1 VPDSLSLRNR
11 RVLAAIS
18 AIALACAPISGTA
31 ESPGASDALPEYGAV
46 RPLPA
51 APIALPQA
59 YPQRLPDLG
68 DVSQTDFSPA
78 QERRLGE
85 TIVRELRASGG
96 YINDPEVNDYLNE
109 LGHRLTAASTDVKQD
124 FEFFGVPDSQINAFA
139 LPGGYIGVN
148 TGLILLTQTES
159 ELASVLA
166 HEISHVT
173 QHHMAR
179 ALSAQKDSMLMS
191 LAGLALAILAARGSS
206 GSSGDVAAGA
216 MAATQ
221 ALTLQHQINF
231 TRENEYEA
239 DRLGFQRLDAAG
251 FDVTAMAT
259 FMQRLQ
265 TAMRFVEGSVPTYLR
280 DHPVTYE
287 RVAEAQARAYGHPYR
302 QVVDSLD
309 FHLVRALIQSYQ
321 GEPRAAVKW
330 FDDAIAEHKYNNA
343 VAAQYG
349 LVASLLR
356 TTDFA
361 RAKKELAKLEKMT
374 PEHPMIDA
382 IAGHVL
388 LESGD
393 LDGAISRFGSA
404 VARYPNKMQ
413 LVYDYPDALLKAG
426 RNADAAKFVEQQ
438 LTRFPGDG
446 PLQLLAARAYAAQNK
461 QMLAHRHQGE
471 YYAWQGNLKG
481 AVDQLEIAA
490 KATDGDFYQ
499 ASVVDTR
506 LKALRREVADQGKAA
521 FGKQGLD
528 VQGAADTRLPVLTGL
543 TRTHSP

>member
-1 VPDSLSLRNR
+1 MT
-11 RVLAAIS
+11 
-18 AIALACAPISGTA
+18 AIALACAPLSGFAGSAT
-31 ESPGASDALPEYGAV
+31 SGALPSFGV
-46 RPLPA
+46 VVPS
-51 APIALPQA
+51 APHAPEAIPQA
-59 YPQRLPDLG
+59 FPQRLPDLG

-78 QERRLGE
+78 QERKLGE
-85 TIVRELRASGG
+85 TVVRQLRASGG
-96 YINDPEVNDYLNE
+96 YIDDPEVNDYLNE
-109 LGHRLTAASTDVKQD
+109 LGHRLIAASTDVKQD

-139 LPGGYIGVN
+139 LPGGFIGVN

-173 QHHMAR
+173 QHHIAR

-206 GSSGDVAAGA
+206 ASSGDAAAGA
-216 MAATQ
+216 IAATQ
-221 ALTLQHQINF
+221 ALTIQHEINF

-265 TAMRFVEGSVPTYLR
+265 TAMRFVEGGNVPAYLR

-287 RVAEAQARAYGHPYR
+287 RIAEAQARAYGHPYR
-302 QVVDSLD
+302 QVVDSID
-309 FHLVRALIQSYQ
+309 FQLVRALLRSYQ
-321 GEPRAAVKW
+321 GEPREAVKW
-330 FDDAIAEHKYNNA
+330 FDDALAEHKYNNA
-343 VAAQYG
+343 IATQYG
-349 LVASLLR
+349 LVAALLR
-356 TTDFA
+356 TTDHA
-361 RAKKELAKLEKMT
+361 RAKKELAKLEKMA

-393 LDGAISRFGSA
+393 VDGAIKRFEAG

-426 RNADAAKFVEQQ
+426 RNVEAAKFVEQQ
-438 LTRFPGDG
+438 LARFPRDG
-446 PLQLLAARAYAAQNK
+446 PLQLLAARAYAAQNE

-481 AVDQLEIAA
+481 AIEQLEIAA
-490 KATDGDFYQ
+490 KSKDGDFYQ

-506 LKALRREVADQGKAA
+506 IKALRRELADQDKSA
-521 FGKQGLD
+521 FGRPGFNVESTASD
-528 VQGAADTRLPVLTGL
+528 ANFPGMTRDRPLSHERPGL
-543 TRTHSP
+543 TLH

>member
-1 VPDSLSLRNR
+1 VPATRSPVIR
-11 RVLAAIS
+11 RRIVAAIT
-18 AIALACAPISGTA
+18 AVAMACAPLPGIAATAGT
-31 ESPGASDALPEYGAV
+31 PDDALPQFGAIAPPTV
-46 RPLPA
+46 PNPLPQ
-51 APIALPQA
+51 P

-68 DVSQTDFSPA
+68 DVSQADFSPA
-78 QERRLGE
+78 QERKLGE
-85 TIVRELRASGG
+85 TVVRQLRASGG
-96 YINDPEVNDYLNE
+96 YMNDPEVNDYLNE
-109 LGHRLTAASTDVKQD
+109 LGHRLIAASTDVKQD
-124 FEFFGVPDSQINAFA
+124 FEFFAVPDAQINAFA

-148 TGLILLTQTES
+148 TGLILLAQTES

-173 QHHMAR
+173 QHHLAR

-191 LAGLALAILAARGSS
+191 LAGLALAILAARGS
-206 GSSGDVAAGA
+206 GPSSGDVAAGA
-216 MAATQ
+216 IAATQ
-221 ALTLQHQINF
+221 ALTVQHQINF

-251 FDVTAMAT
+251 FDVTAMAS

-287 RVAEAQARAYGHPYR
+287 RIAEAQARAQGHAYR

-309 FHLVRALIQSYQ
+309 FHLVRALLRSYQ
-321 GEPRAAVKW
+321 GEPREAVKW
-330 FDDAIAEHKYNNA
+330 FDEAIAEHKYNNA
-343 VAAQYG
+343 TAAQYG

-356 TTDFA
+356 TTDFT
-361 RAKKELAKLEKMT
+361 RAKQELAKLEKMA

-393 LDGAISRFGSA
+393 VDGAIKRFGAA
-404 VARYPNKMQ
+404 VTRYPNKMQ
-413 LVYDYPDALLKAG
+413 LVYDYPEALLKAG

-438 LTRFPGDG
+438 LARFPGDG

-481 AVDQLEIAA
+481 AIDQLEIAS
-490 KATDGDFYQ
+490 KSKDGDFYQ

-506 LKALRREVADQGKAA
+506 LKALRREVAEQQKSA
-521 FGKQGLD
+521 FGRPG
-528 VQGAADTRLPVLTGL
+528 
-543 TRTHSP
+543 